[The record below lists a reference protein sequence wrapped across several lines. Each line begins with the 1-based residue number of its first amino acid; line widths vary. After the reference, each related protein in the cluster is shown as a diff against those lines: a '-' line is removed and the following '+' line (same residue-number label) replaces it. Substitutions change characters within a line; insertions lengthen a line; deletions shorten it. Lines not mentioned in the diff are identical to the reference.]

1 MPIKEL
7 IKLLQKIENQDDA
20 VYQITV
26 GVYRN
31 CIILDYEDER
41 KSVAIEK

>member
-7 IKLLQKIENQDDA
+7 IELLQKVENQDDA

-26 GVYRN
+26 GVYSN

-41 KSVAIEK
+41 KPVIIEK